1 MPEKKGVFSDDRK
14 EFSVTLINENHRM
27 GSEAVPFYGEDY
39 IPVIVR
45 NILALVKRGLT
56 CNLMVTGHTR
66 SGKSTLAIRI
76 AKMVSDTLSL
86 EDIVY
91 WPDDYQKR
99 IREHPYADYEK
110 GIIPQVIWDEAVLGL
125 MSRRWYEEQNLAIIE
140 ANTVFAKKGIVQ
152 YFVIPHR
159 MRLDRAIRE
168 DLVQMWLHTTVRNLK
183 RGYAESR
190 RPTDNPYDE
199 DLVWRGDA
207 AFKFSQV
214 RGEFWEAYESKKIE
228 MINTVLEGKHRKTKE
243 LSPRAK
249 AHIQQRD
256 ILIRMIY
263 DISKK
268 NKLGITQRD
277 IGERIDVDHTV
288 ISDILSIPD
297 SY

>member
-14 EFSVTLINENHRM
+14 EFAVTLINENHRM
-27 GSEAVPFYGEDY
+27 GSEVVPFYGEDY

-86 EDIVY
+86 DDIVY

-168 DLVQMWLHTTVRNLK
+168 DL
-183 RGYAESR
+183 GYAESR

-199 DLVWRGDA
+199 DLFWRGDA

-228 MINTVLEGKHRKTKE
+228 MINAVLEGKHRKTKE

-249 AHIQQRD
+249 EHIQQRN

-263 DISKK
+263 DISKE
-268 NKLGITQRD
+268 NKLGITQKD
-277 IGERIDVDHTV
+277 IGERIGVDRVLITQV
-288 ISDILSIPD
+288 LSTPD